1 MSQDAV
7 VQALMPRA
15 APRAAMVQAG
25 VQRVGAP
32 QKQMFADSTFPMF
45 FPGGYQSAPQP
56 SFLPMSPQ
64 RQFGGG
70 SLPGWQPR
78 MRQSLFGF

>member
-7 VQALMPRA
+7 VQALMPHAPPRGQMVRA
-15 APRAAMVQAG
+15 GM
-25 VQRVGAP
+25 QRLGSQP
-32 QKQMFADSTFPMF
+32 KQMFADSSFQTF
-45 FPGGYQSAPQP
+45 FPSGYQSAPQP